1 MKRPRPQTSQDCRD
15 LIAAEV
21 VRERLIPGRIT
32 AFYKALRMFERVEQQ
47 NRKDREIAAQETAN
61 RLAAEQNDLRKQDYR
76 LRALKS
82 GNGTILVSNL
92 QRQLAVA
99 ERTIAELKAEIVE
112 LSGKVGVQSGT
123 RGVDAA

>member
-1 MKRPRPQTSQDCRD
+1 MKRPKPQSAVECRD

-32 AFYKALRMFERVEQQ
+32 AFYKALRMFERVEKQQREDRKLAALEDQ
-47 NRKDREIAAQETAN
+47 NR
-61 RLAAEQNDLRKQDYR
+61 LLSEQNELRKQDYR

-82 GNGTILVSNL
+82 GNGTILVNNL